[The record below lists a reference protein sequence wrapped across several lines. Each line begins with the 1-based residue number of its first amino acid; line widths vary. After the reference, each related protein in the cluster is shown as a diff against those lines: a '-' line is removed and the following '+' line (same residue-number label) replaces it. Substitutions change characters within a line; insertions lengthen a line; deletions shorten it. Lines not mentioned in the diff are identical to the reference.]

1 MASPTRDPR
10 VLIVDDD
17 LALLDALSEALVLRM
32 APISIDTCER
42 ATSALKKL
50 AGNDYDAIISDIKM
64 PGMDGLTFLGHARET
79 FPDIPT
85 LLITGHGQM
94 DLAVEALRSGA
105 SRKARKPCG
114 RTRLNWSSA

>member
-85 LLITGHGQM
+85 LLITGHCQM
-94 DLAVEALRSGA
+94 DLAVVDHRYGSINHVHEPYNSD
-105 SRKARKPCG
+105 
-114 RTRLNWSSA
+114 T